1 MFKNVG
7 DLLPERLNRLRIR
20 RPVEAS
26 AVCRACDAALGDVF
40 DQSVPMRAV
49 SFRNGAVA
57 VAVVSPAWSH
67 ELTASADE
75 VIRRANRKI
84 GKDAVQH
91 LKARVAP
98 GLARGEE
105 QVSGE

>member
-49 SFRNGAVA
+49 SFRSGMVT

-75 VIRRANRKI
+75 VIRSANRKI
-84 GKDAVQH
+84 GKDAVRD

-98 GLARGEE
+98 GLARGED
-105 QVSGE
+105 QTF